1 MIRTSQVHHC
11 RACGSTHIVKNGR
24 NRSGSQ
30 QYQCRTCGA
39 SKVLLSKQR
48 YSEERKAEVL
58 RAYQER
64 SSLRGLSRTFGITRK
79 TITQWLKKLLSLPT
93 VKETLFAAKASDV
106 LELDEAWSFV
116 WWRKNKRW
124 LWTVMCRQE
133 PARSWP
139 SPTATTVRP
148 PAGHFGSG
156 CRKPTA
162 SAAASVTSG
171 KPMRRSSRRR
181 LTAVSARRP
190 GRPRTWNAGTTPCA
204 SASDASSARPFPSP
218 RKTGGMTE

>member
-39 SKVLLSKQR
+39 SKVLLPKQR

-64 SSLRGLSRTFGITRK
+64 SSLRGLNRTFGITRK

-116 WWRKNKRW
+116 WRRKNKRW
-124 LWTVMCRQE
+124 LWTVLCRQNQ
-133 PARSWP
+133 ADR
-139 SPTATTVRP
+139 VL
-148 PAGHFGSG
+148 GQ
-156 CRKPTA
+156 
-162 SAAASVTSG
+162 
-171 KPMRRSSRRR
+171 
-181 LTAVSARRP
+181 RRP
-190 GRPRTWNAGTTPCA
+190 QRGHLPGTLGAGAGSLP
-204 SASDASSARPFPSP
+204 PVPQLQ
-218 RKTGGMTE
+218 